1 MNVPRLGSGEHS
13 RPLTLRLSIAR
24 RVVCDLV
31 HFAHKV
37 PTVPVQRVV
46 DASRVAAARERLR
59 VRVGWAAIF
68 TKALSLVARKM
79 PELRRAYVD
88 LPVARLYQHPHS
100 VASVAVEREYEGE
113 LGVFFAYIPQTEKMP
128 LPELEATLR
137 RYKEAPVEDVF
148 GFSVRFYR
156 MPRLIRRFLWWYIL
170 NFRGARKAQFL
181 GTFGVSVY
189 SSLGAESL
197 HPLSPLST
205 TLNYGVIGADGRV
218 PVRIVYDHRV
228 MDGAMVARALE
239 ELENVLNAE
248 ILQELTTLLGSGAA
262 AGPLPTVI
270 PPSPVPAE
278 PPGPARSPST

>member
-1 MNVPRLGSGEHS
+1 MNVPRLGSEDHG
-13 RPLTLRLSIAR
+13 RPLTLRLSLAR

-46 DASRVAAARERLR
+46 DVSRVAAMREKLR
-59 VRVGWAAIF
+59 ARVGWATIF
-68 TKALSLVARKM
+68 TKALALVARKM
-79 PELRRAYVD
+79 PELRRAYLD

-113 LGVFFAYIPQTEKMP
+113 LGVFFAYIPQPETMP
-128 LPELEATLR
+128 LHELEAALR
-137 RYKEAPVEDVF
+137 RYKEAPVPDVF

-156 MPRLIRRFLWWYIL
+156 LPRPIRRFLWWYIL

-189 SSLGAESL
+189 SSLGADSL

-205 TLNYGVIGADGRV
+205 TLNYGVIGPDGRV

-239 ELENVLNAE
+239 ELETVLNAE
-248 ILQELTTLLGSGAA
+248 ILDELTRLFGSGPAA
-262 AGPLPTVI
+262 DPPLSVT